1 MRFPRTV
8 TGVVVVLAA
17 ALLGANDGVLAG
29 GSSPEQELLAAQR
42 SFITA
47 NNTADLATLDRLT
60 ADEFI
65 GVTASGVV
73 RTKAEFLKEV
83 GKRGPAKV
91 QATSEQLLERQK
103 EWKVRV
109 YENVGVVTRL
119 SAGDH
124 GSRSWITAVW
134 VRRDGR
140 WQRVLSHETTAAK
153 E

>member
-1 MRFPRTV
+1 MWSPGTAA
-8 TGVVVVLAA
+8 GAVVVLVA
-17 ALLGANDGVLAG
+17 ALSGATNPVPA
-29 GSSPEQELLAAQR
+29 GSSQAEQELLTAQR
-42 SFITA
+42 SFINA

-60 ADEFI
+60 ADEWI
-65 GVTASGVV
+65 GVRASGVV
-73 RTKAEFLKEV
+73 RTKAEFLAEV

-91 QATSEQLLERQK
+91 QATPEQLMERRR

-109 YENVGVVTRL
+109 YDTVGVVTRL
-119 SAGDH
+119 TAGDH
-124 GSRSWITAVW
+124 GSRSWISAVW